1 MSDKLKFFENA
12 MEESQRPSPK
22 PGKIYFLLSFTHVFQ
37 INFDVFLFLEKVFSY
52 LSADEIEKMKAE
64 EEKKI
69 ALNKSEG
76 GSLNMLDHSDDEE
89 FIEPPP
95 ARYLFVL

>member
-1 MSDKLKFFENA
+1 MRWKKASVLHQNLVKFIF
-12 MEESQRPSPK
+12 
-22 PGKIYFLLSFTHVFQ
+22 YFLLQFE

-69 ALNKSEG
+69 AVLNRSEG

-95 ARYLFVL
+95 TRYLFML